1 MTRKKKKKHKIINLI
16 KKLIIFL
23 FSIILIIGVYF
34 CVKGYKLYEEAIDEK
49 PISKT
54 VEEIRNM
61 DNFVCYSDLPQ
72 FYIDATISIEDHRF
86 ENHCGIDLIAIG
98 RATINDI
105 KAMKLIEGGSTIT
118 QQLAKNIYFTA
129 EKSFIRKIA
138 EVFMAF
144 KIEKNYSKD
153 EILELYVNTSYFGE
167 GYTNIK
173 EASLG
178 YFSKNPEDLSNEEA
192 VMLAGIPNSP
202 SNYSPTKNLNLAKKR
217 QKQVLDK
224 MVKYG
229 YITESEAENIYK

>member
-1 MTRKKKKKHKIINLI
+1 MKTFLKVILVIFVVCLSISIFAIGSGYDMYKEALNDMPLSQKIEN
-16 KKLIIFL
+16 
-23 FSIILIIGVYF
+23 
-34 CVKGYKLYEEAIDEK
+34 
-49 PISKT
+49 
-54 VEEIRNM
+54 IRN
-61 DNFVCYSDLPQ
+61 DENYTTIDKLPKI
-72 FYIDATISIEDHRF
+72 YLDAVVAVEDHRF
-86 ENHCGIDLIAIG
+86 YSHQGIDIIAIG

-178 YFSKNPEDLSNEEA
+178 YFNKNPENLSDEEA